1 MRQLKPKLRVGARTR
16 YDGYLALEKREPGK
30 HGCAGRKPPS
40 QDEHDCCHRIEL
52 ENDPAANRMAV
63 QVQGLLE
70 QAWRQR
76 RIEAEQREGGEGR
89 DGRRGEGGNEGARH
103 ANSWPQGKLTQP
115 RDKALHRLWH
125 EQGDDSSGER
135 EHHKCEEGKR
145 EGLLRELSEDAC
157 EEGPESK
164 TGKRETGGQARS
176 CAAVLAELGHP
187 CGPRTRSERNGEP
200 AHNAAKNKSGI
211 ESAK

>member
-1 MRQLKPKLRVGARTR
+1 RRRQRTR
-16 YDGYLALEKREPGK
+16 GG
-30 HGCAGRKPPS
+30 AGRNPRSRRDTEPRRRRVIK
-40 QDEHDCCHRIEL
+40 DA
-52 ENDPAANRMAV
+52 PAAIV

-103 ANSWPQGKLTQP
+103 ANSWQQGKLTQP

-135 EHHKCEEGKR
+135 EHHQCEEGKR

>member
-1 MRQLKPKLRVGARTR
+1 
-16 YDGYLALEKREPGK
+16 
-30 HGCAGRKPPS
+30 
-40 QDEHDCCHRIEL
+40 
-52 ENDPAANRMAV
+52 
-63 QVQGLLE
+63 
-70 QAWRQR
+70 
-76 RIEAEQREGGEGR
+76 
-89 DGRRGEGGNEGARH
+89 GNEGARH

-164 TGKRETGGQARS
+164 TGKRETGGQARLW
-176 CAAVLAELGHP
+176 AAVLAELGHP

-211 ESAK
+211 ESAKTNSTVLIRLTPMASRTAARRPIWSDSLPRKKAVRTAL